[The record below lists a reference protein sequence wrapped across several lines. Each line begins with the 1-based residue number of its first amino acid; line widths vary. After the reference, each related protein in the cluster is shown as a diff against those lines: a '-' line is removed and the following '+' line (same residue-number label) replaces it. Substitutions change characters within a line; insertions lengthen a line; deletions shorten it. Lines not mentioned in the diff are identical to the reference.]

1 MAGHGGARNRSG
13 PPKQMFSARSDQR
26 QLSETVLSAAGHLGK
41 IPEFPLPD
49 ATDREIEVWE
59 QAWRT
64 PQAIQ
69 WNQEPWRW
77 RTVAMWT
84 RWSVKMED
92 PDAPAAVAA
101 AATRLADQI
110 GLTPAGLKENGWA
123 IGTVEVSKADQ
134 KKITTPQP
142 GQTDEPTNVRRLR
155 A

>member
-13 PPKQMFSARSDQR
+13 PRAAMFSARSDQR
-26 QLSETVLSAAGHLGK
+26 QLKETVLSAAGFMGK

-49 ATDREIEVWE
+49 ATARETEVWE
-59 QAWRT
+59 EAWRT

-69 WNQEPWRW
+69 WAQEPWRW
-77 RTVAMWT
+77 RTIAMWT

-92 PDAPAAVAA
+92 PEAPAAIAA
-101 AATRLADQI
+101 ATTRLADQI

-123 IGTVEVSKADQ
+123 IGTVEVTKSESKQLA
-134 KKITTPQP
+134 TPKP
-142 GQTDEPTNVRRLR
+142 GQPEEPTNVRRLR

>member
-13 PPKQMFSARSDQR
+13 PNASMFSARSDQR
-26 QLSETVLSAAGHLGK
+26 QLKETVLSAAGYTGK
-41 IPEFPLPD
+41 IPPCPLPA
-49 ATDREIEVWE
+49 ATAREIEVWD

-69 WNQEPWRW
+69 WAQEPWRW
-77 RTVAMWT
+77 RTVSLWV

-92 PDAPAAVAA
+92 PEAPAATAA

-123 IGTVEVSKADQ
+123 IGTVEVTKAEEKQ
-134 KKITTPQP
+134 IATPKP
-142 GQTDEPTNVRRLR
+142 GQTEEPTNVRRLR